1 MFVGENDPFPPH
13 TSASLRL
20 LFDFLPA
27 LMGRS
32 VTEKTHTDAAESMF
46 TLLLC
51 HTTSLSAS
59 QRSRA
64 NKSLIQTSSFT

>member
-1 MFVGENDPFPPH
+1 MFVGENDPFPPL

-27 LMGRS
+27 LMSRS
-32 VTEKTHTDAAESMF
+32 VTEKTHTDAAEPKF

-51 HTTSLSAS
+51 TLLH
-59 QRSRA
+59 SRRHREA
-64 NKSLIQTSSFT
+64 VPTNP